1 MIDLLYIVC
10 SLSYH
15 NVMSSQCI
23 ANFNDR
29 PPLVCSL
36 SYHNV
41 MFSQCS
47 ADFDDRPPLVSSFS
61 LSEAEE
67 NEYLQKQQSLEK
79 NEVFYFHRNI

>member
-1 MIDLLYIVC
+1 
-10 SLSYH
+10 
-15 NVMSSQCI
+15 
-23 ANFNDR
+23 
-29 PPLVCSL
+29 
-36 SYHNV
+36 

-79 NEVFYFHRNI
+79 NEVFYFHKNI